1 MADDKPNPQ
10 PAAAPGRQQQPR
22 AAVEAKKVYLKDASF
37 ESPASPQVFAEG
49 ELKPQLDVRM
59 SMTHQPIGPGFHEV
73 VLSTTVTAKH
83 GDKPLFLAEI
93 QQAGIFEVRNMK
105 EEETE
110 AVLETACPHVLLPFA
125 RESLASIVSKG
136 GFPQLL
142 LSPINFQALYL
153 QKKSK
158 GADAPAANPGAA
170 N

>member
-10 PAAAPGRQQQPR
+10 PQPAAAAGQQPR

-59 SMTHQPIGPGFHEV
+59 SMTHQPIGPNFHEV